1 MPLSPIR
8 ENPSADR
15 TQASIRPVV
24 HARLR
29 ALARADATS
38 RIARDLTWQWVASK
52 WPRLLPS
59 AAGMESEHY
68 ARSAPG
74 QQLVAAS
81 GPGGDWSLTVAFDE
95 RQGARTW
102 VTQVQIEPADDA
114 VLLSLQ
120 TGCTAAVDAPLV
132 VAPPRLLGSWVERL
146 DLRDGPVGVISE
158 PRTVGDAAQR
168 AHFVAHVASPARTLP
183 IIALTNRA
191 GTRFYGVDP
200 AGLAMAVRGMAHVAC
215 LSPEQAAELTAE
227 LGPHL
232 GVVPGAARIYAPGVP
247 IAASPQHHPLLR
259 NHHAGGSS
267 AAQAGA
273 FRRQLCQRICA
284 LSVLPLEQD
293 DAPSRAGA
301 TQRHAAGA

>member
-1 MPLSPIR
+1 MR
-8 ENPSADR
+8 EPSMAD
-15 TQASIRPVV
+15 
-24 HARLR
+24 
-29 ALARADATS
+29 
-38 RIARDLTWQWVASK
+38 W
-52 WPRLLPS
+52 
-59 AAGMESEHY
+59 
-68 ARSAPG
+68 
-74 QQLVAAS
+74 
-81 GPGGDWSLTVAFDE
+81 
-95 RQGARTW
+95 
-102 VTQVQIEPADDA
+102 
-114 VLLSLQ
+114 
-120 TGCTAAVDAPLV
+120 
-132 VAPPRLLGSWVERL
+132 
-146 DLRDGPVGVISE
+146 
-158 PRTVGDAAQR
+158 
-168 AHFVAHVASPARTLP
+168 LP